1 MVLRTAPPALIVDP
15 AAAPTRPA
23 PSDDFGSTKVP
34 RTADPGPMAA
44 PSYTDLVGK
53 LKQNKAQEVGPIA
66 PSRPRERSPR
76 RGDRRPLEVQRREEA
91 RAQRG
96 GGVLFPG
103 GDGREEAMARRS
115 KTIPKS
121 RPPTEF
127 YIGEGGTKR
136 PGEPGVEQLR
146 QATDTRRKRPNPGAG
161 NQKLAGGKR
170 KATGPPDP
178 ENPQASR
185 KPPPRPQGRMGN
197 TKYSKNE
204 KRQGNRKG

>member
-1 MVLRTAPPALIVDP
+1 MLRTAPPALIVDP
-15 AAAPTRPA
+15 AAAPTRP

-34 RTADPGPMAA
+34 RTADPAPMAA

-53 LKQNKAQEVGPIA
+53 LKQTKAQEVGPIP

-76 RGDRRPLEVQRREEA
+76 RGDRRPLEVQRQEEA

-103 GDGREEAMARRS
+103 GDGREEALARRS
-115 KTIPKS
+115 KTIPRS
-121 RPPTEF
+121 QPAQNF
-127 YIGEGGTKR
+127 YIGDGGTKR
-136 PGEPGVEQLR
+136 PGDPGVEQLR
-146 QATDTRRKRPNPGAG
+146 KATDTRSKRPNPGGG

-185 KPPPRPQGRMGN
+185 KPPPKPQGRLGN
-197 TKYSKNE
+197 TKYSKPE